1 MSAPGGGAARA
12 GATTSAAARIVAL
25 ADIAPRPW
33 RNGAGRTCE
42 LLAWPDASA
51 WQVRV
56 SVAEIDRAA
65 PFSSFPGVE
74 RWFAVVDGAGVE
86 LRIEGTSH
94 RLVPGHAP
102 LRFDG
107 EASVEGRPIAG
118 PTRDLNLMLRDS
130 RGEMFA
136 VADRAFWRP
145 EAAACGLF
153 TAVAGR
159 WSAVD
164 DGGRLTAGDDL
175 PALTLLWL
183 DRAPSGLRFDVAS
196 GRDGDAVP
204 RTRSA
209 SGPIGWWLG
218 TTPSKEATR

>member
-1 MSAPGGGAARA
+1 M
-12 GATTSAAARIVAL
+12 ATPAAARIVAL
-25 ADIAPRPW
+25 ADIAPQPW

-56 SVAEIDRAA
+56 SIAEIDRAA

-102 LRFDG
+102 LRFAG
-107 EASVEGRPIAG
+107 EARVEGRPIAG

-136 VADRAFWRP
+136 VADPALWRP

-164 DGGRLTAGDDL
+164 DGGRLTSGGDL
-175 PALTLLWL
+175 PALALLWF
-183 DRAPSGLRFDVAS
+183 DRAPSGLRFEAAS
-196 GRDGDAVP
+196 GREGNAAS
-204 RTRSA
+204 RNGSA
-209 SGPIGWWLG
+209 GAPIGWWLAA
-218 TTPSKEATR
+218 TPSKEATR